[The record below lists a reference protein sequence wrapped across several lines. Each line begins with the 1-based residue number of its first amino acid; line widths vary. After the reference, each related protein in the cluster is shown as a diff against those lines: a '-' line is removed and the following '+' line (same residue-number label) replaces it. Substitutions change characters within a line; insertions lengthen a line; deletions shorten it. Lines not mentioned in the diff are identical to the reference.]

1 MKILAVDDE
10 KIALQGL
17 LSSIQKAA
25 PHAKVYGFR
34 YASEAVEHMKNDPCD
49 IAFLDIEMKGID
61 GVTVANM
68 LKKIN
73 PDINIIFATGFGSYR
88 DAAFDLH
95 ASGYLIKPI
104 TVEGVKQE
112 LDNLRRPV
120 RMPQKLKAIAF
131 GNFQILYGEEHVKF
145 KYQKTKEM
153 LAYLID
159 RRGAMCSGSELMSV
173 LFEDDTHQKYYN
185 QLRLDLLS
193 TLKALGCESVIV
205 QARGLLGVSVT
216 ELECDY
222 FDYLNGKEELANL
235 YHGEY
240 MAQYSFAELTNA
252 SLFSKLTPN
261 PKSERTRSDIP

>member
-1 MKILAVDDE
+1 MKIIAVDDE

-25 PHAKVYGFR
+25 PDATVYDFR
-34 YASEAVEHMKNDPCD
+34 YTSEAVDYMKNDPCD
-49 IAFLDIEMKGID
+49 IAFLDIEMKGTD
-61 GVTVANM
+61 GVTAAKM
-68 LKKIN
+68 LKEIN

-88 DAAFDLH
+88 DVAFDLH

-104 TVEGVKQE
+104 TTEGVKRE

-120 RMPQKLKAIAF
+120 PKPQKLKAITF
-131 GNFQILYGEEHVKF
+131 GNFQILYGAEHVKF

-159 RRGAMCSGSELMSV
+159 RRGSMCSGNELMSI

-185 QLRLDLLS
+185 QLRLDLMN
-193 TLKALGCESVIV
+193 TLKSLGCESVIV
-205 QARGLLGVSVT
+205 QARGMLGISVND
-216 ELECDY
+216 LECDY
-222 FDYLNGKEELANL
+222 FDYLNGKEDLANL

-252 SLFSKLTPN
+252 SLIAKLMPN
-261 PKSERTRSDIP
+261 Q

>member
-25 PHAKVYGFR
+25 PDATVYGFR
-34 YASEAVEHMKNDPCD
+34 YSSEAIEQMKNEPCD
-49 IAFLDIEMKGID
+49 VAFLDIEMKD
-61 GVTVANM
+61 MNGVSVAQK
-68 LKKIN
+68 LKEIN

-88 DAAFDLH
+88 DEAFDLH

-104 TVEGVKQE
+104 TAEGVKRE
-112 LDNLRRPV
+112 LENLRHPVPRP
-120 RMPQKLKAIAF
+120 RKLKAIAF

-159 RRGAMCSGSELMSV
+159 RRGSMCSGNELMSV

-185 QLRLDLLS
+185 QLRLDLIN

-205 QARGLLGVSVT
+205 QARGSLGISVA

-252 SLFSKLTPN
+252 SLFAKLKPHQ
-261 PKSERTRSDIP
+261 KFD

>member
-1 MKILAVDDE
+1 MKIIALDDE

-25 PHAKVYGFR
+25 PGATVYGFR
-34 YASEAVEHMKNDPCD
+34 HASEAIEHMKAEPCD
-49 IAFLDIEMKGID
+49 VAFLDIEMKGTD
-61 GVTVANM
+61 GVTVAKM
-68 LKKIN
+68 LKEVN
-73 PDINIIFATGFGSYR
+73 PDVNIIFATGFGSYR

-104 TVEGVKQE
+104 TAEGVKRE
-112 LDNLRRPV
+112 LDHLRRPV
-120 RMPQKLKAIAF
+120 PAPKRLRAIAF

-159 RRGAMCSGSELMSV
+159 RRGSMCSGSELMSV

-185 QLRLDLLS
+185 QLRLDLIN

-205 QARGLLGVSVT
+205 QSRGMLGISVT
-216 ELECDY
+216 ELDCDY
-222 FDYLNGKEELANL
+222 FDFLNGKQELVQL

-252 SLFSKLTPN
+252 SLFAKLTPN
-261 PKSERTRSDIP
+261 S

>member
-1 MKILAVDDE
+1 MKIIAVDDE

-17 LSSIQKAA
+17 LSSIQKAVPYA
-25 PHAKVYGFR
+25 TVYGFR
-34 YASEAVEHMKNDPCD
+34 YASEAIEHMKKDSCD
-49 IAFLDIEMKGID
+49 VAFLDIEMKGTD
-61 GVTVANM
+61 GVTTAKA
-68 LKKIN
+68 LKEIN
-73 PDINIIFATGFGSYR
+73 PDINIIFATGFGYYR
-88 DAAFDLH
+88 DAAFDIH

-104 TVEGVKQE
+104 TAEGVKRE

-120 RMPQKLKAIAF
+120 PTPKKLRAITF

-153 LAYLID
+153 LAYMID
-159 RRGAMCSGSELMSV
+159 RRGSMCSTSELMSV

-185 QLRLDLLS
+185 QLRLDLIN
-193 TLKALGCESVIV
+193 TLKSLGCESVIL
-205 QARGLLGVSVT
+205 QARGMLGISVT

-240 MAQYSFAELTNA
+240 MAQYSFAEITNA
-252 SLFSKLTPN
+252 SLFAKLTPR
-261 PKSERTRSDIP
+261 E

>member
-1 MKILAVDDE
+1 MKIIAVDDE

-25 PHAKVYGFR
+25 PDATIDGFR
-34 YASEAVEHMKNDPCD
+34 YASEAVEHMQKHGCD
-49 IAFLDIEMKGID
+49 IAFLDIEMKGTD
-61 GVTVANM
+61 GITTAKM
-68 LKKIN
+68 MKQIN
-73 PDINIIFATGFGSYR
+73 PDVNIIFATGFGSYR

-95 ASGYLIKPI
+95 ASGYLMKPI
-104 TVEGVKQE
+104 TAEGVKRE
-112 LDNLRRPV
+112 LENLRRPV
-120 RMPQKLKAIAF
+120 PMPKKLKAIAF
-131 GNFQILYGEEHVKF
+131 GNFQILYGGEHVKF

-159 RRGAMCSGSELMSV
+159 RRGSMCSSSELMSV

-185 QLRLDLLS
+185 QLRLDLIN
-193 TLKALGCESVIV
+193 TLKSLGCEAVLK
-205 QARGLLGVSVT
+205 QERGMLGITVT

-222 FDYLNGKEELANL
+222 FDYLNGKEALANL

-252 SLFSKLTPN
+252 SLFARLTPHQ
-261 PKSERTRSDIP
+261 KFD

>member
-1 MKILAVDDE
+1 MKIIAVDDE

-25 PHAKVYGFR
+25 PDAQVYGFR
-34 YASEAVEHMKNDPCD
+34 FASEAITHMKDTPCD
-49 IAFLDIEMKGID
+49 IAFLDIEMRGTD
-61 GVTVANM
+61 GVTAAKALQAV
-68 LKKIN
+68 N

-104 TVEGVKQE
+104 TAESVKRE

-120 RMPQKLKAIAF
+120 PQEKKLKAIAF
-131 GNFQILYGEEHVKF
+131 GNFQILYGGEHVKF
-145 KYQKTKEM
+145 KYQKTNEM

-159 RRGAMCSGSELMSV
+159 RRGSMCSGSELMSV

-185 QLRLDLLS
+185 QLRLDLIN
-193 TLKALGCESVIV
+193 TLKALGCESVIK
-205 QARGLLGVSVT
+205 QARGMLGIAVT

-222 FDYLNGKEELANL
+222 YDYLNGKEDLAQL

-240 MAQYSFAELTNA
+240 MAQYSFAEFTNA
-252 SLFSKLTPN
+252 SLFAKLHA
-261 PKSERTRSDIP
+261 PKK

>member
-1 MKILAVDDE
+1 MKIIAVDDE

-25 PHAKVYGFR
+25 PDATVFGFR
-34 YASEAVEHMKNDPCD
+34 FASEAVEHMKKDPCD
-49 IAFLDIEMKGID
+49 IAFLDIEMKGTD
-61 GVTVANM
+61 GVTAAKM
-68 LKKIN
+68 LKELN

-88 DAAFDLH
+88 DAAFNLH

-104 TVEGVKQE
+104 TVESVKRE
-112 LDNLRRPV
+112 LENLRRPV
-120 RMPQKLKAIAF
+120 PKIKKLKAIAF
-131 GNFQILYGEEHVKF
+131 GNFQILYGDDHVKF

-159 RRGAMCSGSELMSV
+159 RRGSMCSVSELMSV

-185 QLRLDLLS
+185 QLRLDLIN
-193 TLKALGCESVIV
+193 TLKSLGCESVIV
-205 QARGLLGVSVT
+205 QARGMLGISVS

-222 FDYLNGKEELANL
+222 FDYLNGKADLAQL

-252 SLFSKLTPN
+252 SLFAKFTSH
-261 PKSERTRSDIP
+261 

>member
-1 MKILAVDDE
+1 MKIIAVDDE

-17 LSSIQKAA
+17 ISSIQKAA
-25 PHAKVYGFR
+25 PDAQVYGFR
-34 YASEAVEHMKNDPCD
+34 YASEAIEHMENNPCD

-61 GVTVANM
+61 GVTAAKR
-68 LKKIN
+68 LKEIN

-104 TVEGVKQE
+104 TAEGVKRE

-120 RMPQKLKAIAF
+120 PHRKKLKAIAF
-131 GNFQILYGEEHVKF
+131 GNFQILYGDEHVKF

-159 RRGAMCSGSELMSV
+159 RRGSMCRGSELMSV

-185 QLRLDLLS
+185 QLRLDLIN
-193 TLKALGCESVIV
+193 TLKSLGCESVII
-205 QARGLLGVSVT
+205 QSRGMLGISVT

-222 FDYLNGKEELANL
+222 YDYLNGKADLAQL

-240 MAQYSFAELTNA
+240 MAQYSFAEFTNA
-252 SLFSKLTPN
+252 NLFAMLNTP
-261 PKSERTRSDIP
+261 KKTD

>member
-1 MKILAVDDE
+1 MKIIAVDDE

-25 PHAKVYGFR
+25 PNATVYGFR
-34 YASEAVEHMKNDPCD
+34 YASEAIAHMQNDPCD
-49 IAFLDIEMKGID
+49 IAFLDIEMKGTD
-61 GVTVANM
+61 GVTAAKM
-68 LKKIN
+68 LKEIN

-88 DAAFDLH
+88 DAAFELH

-104 TVEGVKQE
+104 TAESVKNE

-120 RMPQKLKAIAF
+120 PKPKKLKAIAF

-159 RRGAMCSGSELMSV
+159 RRGSMCSGSELMSV

-185 QLRLDLLS
+185 QLRLDLIN
-193 TLKALGCESVIV
+193 TLKALGCESIIM
-205 QARGLLGVSVT
+205 QSRGMLGIAVT

-222 FDYLNGKEELANL
+222 FDYLNGKAELANL

-252 SLFSKLTPN
+252 SLFAKLMPPQN
-261 PKSERTRSDIP
+261 LD